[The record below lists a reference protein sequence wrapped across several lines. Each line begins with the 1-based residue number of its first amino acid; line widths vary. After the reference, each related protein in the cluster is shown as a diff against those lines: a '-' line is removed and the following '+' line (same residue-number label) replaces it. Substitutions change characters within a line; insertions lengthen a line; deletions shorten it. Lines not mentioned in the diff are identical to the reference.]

1 MNTPMSNNGSELSK
15 SVLNNSKEID
25 ILPID
30 MVKLSD
36 EKILQ
41 EFPNIN
47 GEQIEKLKNDLIIIT
62 QILYKEFK

>member
-1 MNTPMSNNGSELSK
+1 MSNNGSELSK